1 MNKVIITILAMSMC
15 MVARGQ
21 FFPETAA
28 EADSIYQ
35 INIKKS
41 RINGVYIPKNLDEAL
56 NELKVLSDDAAL
68 KKFKLASED
77 EVARG
82 LHFGLGR
89 WIRYNWN
96 LETGSRLGHLLKEDY
111 KIYGAED
118 QSDALIRLLH
128 RDLNGKP
135 ADIAGLAE
143 MYEKK
148 WNAVKQEQIKNGE
161 VLDVLKEEQVSPE

>member
-1 MNKVIITILAMSMC
+1 MNKIILIICALGMC
-15 MVARGQ
+15 YISQAQ
-21 FFPETAA
+21 FFPQTAA

-41 RINGVYIPKNLDEAL
+41 RINKVYIPKSLAEAL
-56 NELKVLSDDAAL
+56 NELKALSDDAAL
-68 KKFKLASED
+68 TKFKLGSED

-96 LETGSRLGHLLKEDY
+96 LEDGSRLGHLMREKY
-111 KIYGAED
+111 KIYSAED

-128 RDLNGKP
+128 RDLNNKP
-135 ADIAGLAE
+135 QDLPGLAE

-148 WNAVKQEQIKNGE
+148 WNTVKQEQVENGE
-161 VLDVLKEEQVSPE
+161 VLDVIKEEKLDAE